1 MSKKKKTIT
10 IKPEDG
16 AILFKKD
23 SDNPEPMDDFIIP
36 DGEDWWCQQV
46 RRTIAFFIY
55 ATQREDWIEE
65 FEEKIPFTFF
75 ELVDLEPG
83 KQKKKTKE
91 KKETKEKKYKHL
103 KVIK

>member
-23 SDNPEPMDDFIIP
+23 SDNPEPTDDFIIP
-36 DGEDWWCQQV
+36 DGEDSWCQQV

-55 ATQREDWIEE
+55 ATQRDDWVEE
-65 FEEKIPFTFF
+65 FEEKMALTFF
-75 ELVDLEPG
+75 EFADLEPEE
-83 KQKKKTKE
+83 QEE
-91 KKETKEKKYKHL
+91 KTKEKKYKHL
-103 KVIK
+103 RVIK